1 MKHAKKFT
9 PVKIGE
15 EKIDKNFQSIDTE
28 FANLARIVNSY
39 LVGSTAWDPGSIADG
54 DEEAK
59 EVTVTGA
66 VLGDFV
72 LASFSLDVQDLVL
85 DAQVTT
91 ADMVTAILANNTGTP
106 VDLAEGTLYVR
117 VIKK

>member
-1 MKHAKKFT
+1 MMKHAKKFT

-28 FANLARIVNSY
+28 FDNLARIVNSY

-66 VLGDFV
+66 ALGDFV
-72 LASFSLDVQDLVL
+72 LASFSLDVADLVL
-85 DAQVTT
+85 NAQVTS
-91 ADMVTAILANNTGTP
+91 ANVVTAILSNNTGIP
-106 VDLAEGTLYVR
+106 IDLASGTLYIR
-117 VIKK
+117 VIK